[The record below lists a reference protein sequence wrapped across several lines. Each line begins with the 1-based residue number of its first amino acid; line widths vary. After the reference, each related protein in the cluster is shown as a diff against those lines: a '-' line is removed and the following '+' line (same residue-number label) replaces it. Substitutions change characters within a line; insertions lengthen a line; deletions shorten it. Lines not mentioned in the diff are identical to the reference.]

1 MKLIHCSDL
10 HLDSK
15 MEALPP
21 HKAKERGSEILLS
34 FEGMVA
40 FAKKN
45 GVSAVMI
52 AGDMFDTQRVSP
64 ATVSFVLDAMR
75 RAEGIDFL
83 YLRGNHD
90 ESRFAFAGRELPENL
105 HLFSENWQGYD
116 YGEAVIWGAELNEHT
131 YDNLPFDKNR
141 CNIVMLHGQVST
153 EVGDDLVCL
162 PRLRNRGISYLA
174 LGHIHS
180 YAKERLDLDG
190 YWCYC
195 GCLEG
200 RGFDECGEK
209 GFVLLETG
217 EGGIRTQFVPF
228 AKRCLHNV
236 TVDISG
242 LETVSEIREAMKNA
256 CGGIDR
262 KDLVKFTLT
271 GSFSP
276 DTQKDT
282 GFLRRAFEDEFYHV
296 KIKDESR
303 LSMCREDYLHDV
315 SLKGAFV
322 RSVME
327 SDMEDGEKE
336 RVILLGLRAL
346 AGEEADL

>member
-34 FEGMVA
+34 FEAMVE

-52 AGDMFDTQRVSP
+52 AGDMFDTQRVSS
-64 ATVSFVLDAMR
+64 ATVSFVLDVMR
-75 RAEGIDFL
+75 RAKGIDFL

-90 ESRFAFAGRELPENL
+90 ESRFAFMGRELPENL
-105 HLFSENWQGYD
+105 RLFSESWQGYD
-116 YGEAVIWGAELNEHT
+116 YGEAVIWGAELSEHT

-153 EVGDDLVCL
+153 EAGDELVCL

-180 YAKERLDLDG
+180 YAKECLDLDG

-217 EGGIRTQFVPF
+217 DGGIRTQFVPF
-228 AKRCLHNV
+228 ARRQLHNV

-282 GFLRRAFEDEFYHV
+282 RFLLRAFEDEFYHV

-303 LSMCREDYLHDV
+303 LSLCGEDYLHDV

-327 SDMEDGEKE
+327 SDMEDGEME